1 MRTIF
6 TGTDSCDI
14 SPSVAAIGFF
24 DGVHRGHRHLIENV
38 IGSASRDGGMQS
50 TVITFDRHPREV
62 LSAEYRPRLLTT
74 NDEKL
79 RLLSETGVDNCAVL
93 HFDRSM
99 AGMSAHDFMK
109 DVLLGRL
116 NVRRLIIGYDNRFG
130 HDRTEGFDSYVRYG
144 RELGIEVLRANAFV
158 LNGVNVSS
166 SVIRAFLSGG
176 EAGMAAM
183 CLGYPYFLTGKVV
196 SGFREGRKLGFPTAN
211 LVVSDSMKL
220 IPESGVYAVRVK
232 LEGASDL
239 MDGMMNIGTRP
250 TFGGNGTTLEV
261 NIFGFSGDIY
271 GRTMDVMFFRRLR
284 EERKFSSVNKLAG
297 QLRQDRE
304 DAVRALGQAGY

>member
-6 TGTDSCDI
+6 TDTDCSGI
-14 SPSVAAIGFF
+14 RPSVAAIGFF
-24 DGVHRGHRHLIENV
+24 DGVHRGHRHLIKNV
-38 IGSASRDGGMQS
+38 IDSASRDGGMQS
-50 TVITFDRHPREV
+50 TVITFDRHPRQV
-62 LSAEYRPRLLTT
+62 LSTEYRPRLLTT

-93 HFDRSM
+93 HFDRGM
-99 AGMSAHDFMK
+99 ADMSAHDFMK

-130 HDRTEGFDSYVRYG
+130 HDRTEGFDAYVRYG
-144 RELGIEVLRANAFV
+144 RELGIEVLRASAFV

-183 CLGYPYFLTGKVV
+183 CLGYPYLLTGKVV
-196 SGFREGRKLGFPTAN
+196 GGFQEGRKLGFPTAN
-211 LVVSDSMKL
+211 LEVCDSLKL
-220 IPESGVYAVRVK
+220 IPEPGVYAVRVR
-232 LEGASDL
+232 LEGSSGL

-250 TFGGNGTTLEV
+250 TFGGSSKTLEV

-271 GRTMDVMFFRRLR
+271 GQTVEVLFFGRLR
-284 EERKFSSVNKLAG
+284 EERKFSSVGRLAA
-297 QLRQDRE
+297 QLMQDRE
-304 DAVRALGQAGY
+304 NAARLLEQTEH